1 MLPLTIILLTYNE
14 QENLPAC
21 LDSIKG
27 IQANRFVVDSHSTD
41 ATLSI
46 LEAEGISYLQHPF
59 QNYAAQR
66 NWAQANNPFQT
77 EWVLHLDAGERAT
90 PEFVS
95 WVNEN
100 FDPENQTID
109 GYLVARRAIFM
120 GRWVKYG
127 GYHPIY
133 HLRLFK
139 THKGRCEDKAYDQ
152 HFISEGKLEI
162 VPKNADI

>member
-27 IQANRFVVDSHSTD
+27 IKAHCFAVDSYSTD
-41 ATLSI
+41 STLSI
-46 LEAEGISYLQHPF
+46 LESQGISYVQHSF
-59 QNYAAQR
+59 QNYSTQR

-90 PEFVS
+90 SEFVN
-95 WVNEN
+95 WVNKSFDSEN
-100 FDPENQTID
+100 KAID

-120 GRWVKYG
+120 GRWIKYG

-133 HLRLFK
+133 HLRLF
-139 THKGRCEDKAYDQ
+139 
-152 HFISEGKLEI
+152 
-162 VPKNADI
+162 